1 MPRKLLGLIMVCLI
15 VASIP
20 ALVVSVLKSEPL
32 SPPVQIKTSD
42 LMVRVLNVK
51 SGKVESLS
59 LDDYLVGVVAAE
71 MPAAFE
77 DSALAAQAIAAR
89 TYTLKRIRQEKGSHT
104 DADLCSDP
112 AHCQA
117 WKSDSELWRE
127 WGVLHYASYH
137 RKMVEAVESTRGMVI
152 TYQGELIDP
161 VYHSTCGGA
170 TENSEEVWVYK
181 VPYLRGV
188 TCGYCRGAPH
198 YQDTITVSW
207 YDLYKKLNLS
217 PAVPVT
223 SGGGKSKNRTTAD
236 VPAAMQALSRSP
248 AGRVKTLLVS
258 QQRFAGTEIRSRLGL
273 PSTRFQWQVNSEG
286 VTFYTQGY
294 GHGVGMCQYGA
305 QGLALAGKS
314 PAEILQFYYQGVE
327 VQRMGS

>member
-1 MPRKLLGLIMVCLI
+1 MPRKLLGLVMVCLI

-20 ALVVSVLKSEPL
+20 ALVVSVLESEPL

-51 SGKVESLS
+51 SGKVETLP

-71 MPAAFE
+71 MPAVFE
-77 DSALAAQAIAAR
+77 PSALAAQAIAAR
-89 TYTLKRIRQEKGSHT
+89 TYTLKRIRQGKSSHPG
-104 DADLCSDP
+104 ADLCSDP

-117 WKSDSELWRE
+117 WKGNDELWRE
-127 WGVLHYASYH
+127 WGVLHYAGYH
-137 RKMVEAVESTRGMVI
+137 RKIAEAVESTRGLVV

-170 TENSEEVWVYK
+170 TENSEDVWVYK

-188 TCGYCRGAPH
+188 ACGYCGGAPH
-198 YQDTITVSW
+198 YQDEVTVSW
-207 YDLYKKLNLS
+207 DDLYKKLGLS
-217 PAVPVT
+217 PAVPVA
-223 SGGGKSKNRTTAD
+223 SGAGKSKNSG
-236 VPAAMQALSRSP
+236 PATIQAFAHSP
-248 AGRVKTLLVS
+248 TGRIKTLVVG
-258 QQRFAGTEIRSRLGL
+258 QKRFAGTEIRSRLGL
-273 PSTRFQWQVNSEG
+273 ASTRFRWQLNSDG

-305 QGLALAGKS
+305 QGLARAGKT
-314 PAEILQFYYQGVE
+314 PAEILQYYYQGVE
-327 VQRMGS
+327 IQRMGS